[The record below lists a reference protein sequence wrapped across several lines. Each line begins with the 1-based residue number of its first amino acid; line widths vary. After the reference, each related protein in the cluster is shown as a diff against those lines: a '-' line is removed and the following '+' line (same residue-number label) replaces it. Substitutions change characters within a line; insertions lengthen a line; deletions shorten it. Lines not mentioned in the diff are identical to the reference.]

1 MRSSISI
8 TWGVWKALF
17 LREAVAR
24 ISAGRAAWVWILA
37 EPVVHLFFLN
47 LFFGVMLQRMILGVE
62 AGLFITTGVLG
73 YLIVQ
78 HTAMRSK
85 EAITANNA
93 LFTYRQVRPVDTV
106 LVRAALEATLV
117 LASGIVLLAG
127 LTVWGSHVIPH
138 DPFRVILA
146 GLLLWLSGLGLGLM
160 LSAAGELI
168 PELSRLS
175 DMLFRPLYFLS
186 AIMYPVTAIPV
197 AYRDW
202 LLANP
207 LIHGIESV
215 RQGFFAQYHTVE
227 GISLSYLA
235 GCALVMLLLGLALH
249 VRFGAKLV
257 TQ

>member
-47 LFFGVMLQRMILGVE
+47 LFFGVILQRMIVGVE

-73 YLIVQ
+73 YLMVQ

-85 EAITANNA
+85 EAITANTA

-106 LVRAALEATLV
+106 LVRAGLEAMLV
-117 LASGIVLLAG
+117 LGSGIFLLAG
-127 LTVWGSHVIPH
+127 LTLWGGDVIPN
-138 DPFRVILA
+138 DPLRVIIA

-168 PELSRLS
+168 PELGRVS

-186 AIMYPVTAIPV
+186 GIMYPVTAVPV

-202 LLANP
+202 LLVNP
-207 LIHGIESV
+207 LVHGIESV
-215 RQGFFAQYHTVE
+215 RQGFFSQYHVVE

-235 GCALVMLLLGLALH
+235 GFALVTLLLGLALH